1 LRGFSGNPGN
11 AHVGPHRRRI
21 AIWMADDGVVAHRP
35 KPGPD
40 PRGLRAVGTDLVA
53 LPTAEQRRPTSLPEA
68 FAGADPQADAE
79 RRRALRRMKLV
90 ALSFLVGATG
100 IFLGCRWAQT
110 GGTAATWV
118 GYVGAAAEAGMVGAL
133 ADWFAV
139 TALFKHPLRIPI
151 PHTAIIKRKK
161 DQLGEGL
168 GTFVRENFLS
178 PPVVETKL
186 RDAQIPSRLGKWL
199 SETSH
204 AQRVAAE
211 TATVLRVL
219 VELLRDED
227 VQHVIDRMIVR
238 RIAEPKWG
246 PPVGRVL
253 STLLAEN
260 RQEAL
265 IQLLA
270 DRAFQWSLN
279 AGEVIQR
286 VVERDSPSWSPR
298 FIDHLVGDRIHRE
311 LMDFTDKVRRN
322 PDHELRRSATR
333 FLFEFADDLQHDE
346 ATIARAEAVKEQ
358 LMARDEITNA
368 AATAWKTLKRL
379 VLEGVDDPS
388 SALRTRVADAVVRI
402 GESLRDDADLRDK
415 VDNWIVR
422 AAQHLV
428 AQYGVEIT
436 AIITDTIERWD
447 AEEASRRIELH
458 VGRDLQFIRIN
469 GTVVGSLAGLI
480 IYAVAQLLF

>member
-1 LRGFSGNPGN
+1 MQSL
-11 AHVGPHRRRI
+11 
-21 AIWMADDGVVAHRP
+21 
-35 KPGPD
+35 
-40 PRGLRAVGTDLVA
+40 
-53 LPTAEQRRPTSLPEA
+53 AES
-68 FAGADPQADAE
+68 FAGADTVADAA
-79 RRRALRRMKLV
+79 RLRDLRRMKVV
-90 ALSFLVGATG
+90 ALSFLLGATVV
-100 IFLGCRWAQT
+100 FVLCRWAQAD
-110 GGTAATWV
+110 GQAPGWV

-139 TALFKHPLRIPI
+139 TALFKHPLGIPI

-178 PPVVETKL
+178 PPVIETKL
-186 RDAQIPSRLGKWL
+186 RDAEVAGRVGKWL
-199 SETSH
+199 SESAH
-204 AQRVAAE
+204 ADRVAAE

-219 VELLRDED
+219 IEMLRDDD
-227 VQHVIDRMIVR
+227 VQDVIDRMIVR
-238 RIAEPKWG
+238 RLAEPHWG

-253 STLLAEN
+253 GSLLAEN

-286 VVERDSPSWSPR
+286 VVERDSPTWSPR
-298 FIDHLVGDRIHRE
+298 FVDHLVGDRIHRE

-333 FLFEFADDLQHDE
+333 FLFEFADDLQHDQ
-346 ATIARAEAVKEQ
+346 ATIAKADAVKEQ
-358 LMARDEITNA
+358 LMAREEVANA
-368 AATAWKTLKRL
+368 AATAWRTLKRL

-388 SALRTRVADAVVRI
+388 SALRTRVAATVVQV
-402 GESLRDDADLRDK
+402 GEALRDKAELRDK

-428 AQYGVEIT
+428 AHYGVEIT
-436 AIITDTIERWD
+436 AIITETIERWD
-447 AEEASRRIELH
+447 AAEASRRIELH

-469 GTVVGSLAGLI
+469 GTVVGALAGLA
-480 IYAVAQLLF
+480 IYAIAQLMF